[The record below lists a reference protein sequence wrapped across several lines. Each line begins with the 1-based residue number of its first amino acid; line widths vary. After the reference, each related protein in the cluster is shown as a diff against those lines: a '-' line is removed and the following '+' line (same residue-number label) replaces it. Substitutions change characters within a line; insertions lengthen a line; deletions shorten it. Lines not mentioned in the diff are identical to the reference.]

1 MSYENNS
8 PTINSNRLG
17 LWLPMIVALALVT
30 GCGYHYYMG
39 PLEPVSQQAT
49 SMTIA
54 DDGSVT
60 YVQGRFEVRLRPV
73 SDEELNR
80 QFSSQSEGGPKATN
94 PYTFGDTE
102 FYEGQKKR
110 QRFAVF
116 SLNVKN
122 YEYPKVRIDPA
133 RVQILASNGRV
144 YWSLSKQQLNSYY
157 RAYAIGYRGNAYSQ
171 YRERRDLLARTML
184 GLEEVFSGQEVEGLV
199 VFPNLHPDVEQVSL
213 VVHDLVLRFD
223 YRDEPVEMVELTY
236 DFQRD
241 IGRLY
246 PDGTVQLS
254 ANN

>member
-1 MSYENNS
+1 MSYESNS

-60 YVQGRFEVRLRPV
+60 YVQ
-73 SDEELNR
+73 
-80 QFSSQSEGGPKATN
+80 
-94 PYTFGDTE
+94 

-199 VFPNLHPDVEQVSL
+199 VFPNLHPDVGQVSL